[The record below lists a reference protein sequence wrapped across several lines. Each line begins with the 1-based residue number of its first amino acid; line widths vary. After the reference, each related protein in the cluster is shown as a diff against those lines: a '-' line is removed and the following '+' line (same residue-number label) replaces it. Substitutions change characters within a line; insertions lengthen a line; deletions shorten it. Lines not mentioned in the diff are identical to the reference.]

1 MSSPPLPI
9 LPVAPAHALA
19 PAEEQRRPLVRRAR
33 ALAWLGLGWHVVEA
47 AVAIMAG
54 VVAGSV
60 ALVGFGAD
68 SLIEALA
75 GIVVIWLMADSRSSS
90 AVAERRAQQ
99 LIASTF
105 GLLAAYIAVES
116 LRDLVADHHPQASWV
131 GVGLAVV
138 TLATMPPLARAK
150 RRVGEQ
156 LGSSATAS
164 ESRQTMLCAYLS
176 AALLAGLLANA
187 LLGWWW
193 ADPLAALVIAG
204 VAAHEGREAWRGD
217 ACSCCV

>member
-9 LPVAPAHALA
+9 LPVTPARALA
-19 PAEEQRRPLVRRAR
+19 PAEEQRQPLVQRAR

-54 VVAGSV
+54 VVARSV

-131 GVGLAVV
+131 GVGLAIV